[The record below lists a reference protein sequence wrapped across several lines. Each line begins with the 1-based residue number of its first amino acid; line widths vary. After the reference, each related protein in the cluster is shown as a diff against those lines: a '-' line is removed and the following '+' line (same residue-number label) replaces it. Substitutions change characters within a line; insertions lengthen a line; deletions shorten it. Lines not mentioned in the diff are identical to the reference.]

1 MFLCL
6 LVICYKSSGHTGE
19 LNDEAFGNYWYQ
31 GKAEITSYRLNQ
43 ARYGEIHNGHAVLIF
58 VTEDFSKSKQ
68 VKLDIPE
75 YVPDDR
81 LKVLKLN
88 YVKKFDTGIYPYS
101 IMTSIFTPVDIN
113 NFPNSLKL
121 TMSTQEWCGNVFT
134 QANLRDNKFNFKN
147 YSYFESE
154 RDREFDIENKFL
166 EDEIWN
172 RIRLSPQSL
181 PTGNIKII
189 PSVVSSRLKHF
200 ELKVEDAFASNLT
213 ENDRAVYKI
222 KYKDLDREV
231 EIIYNKDFPYEILG
245 WKETYVSGWGNDAKI
260 LTTEAVKLKTIT
272 LDYWNKNKL
281 ADKKVRKLLGL

>member
-19 LNDEAFGNYWYQ
+19 LNVEAFGNYWYQ

-121 TMSTQEWCGNVFT
+121 TMST
-134 QANLRDNKFNFKN
+134 
-147 YSYFESE
+147 
-154 RDREFDIENKFL
+154 
-166 EDEIWN
+166 
-172 RIRLSPQSL
+172 
-181 PTGNIKII
+181 
-189 PSVVSSRLKHF
+189 
-200 ELKVEDAFASNLT
+200 
-213 ENDRAVYKI
+213 
-222 KYKDLDREV
+222 
-231 EIIYNKDFPYEILG
+231 
-245 WKETYVSGWGNDAKI
+245 
-260 LTTEAVKLKTIT
+260 
-272 LDYWNKNKL
+272 
-281 ADKKVRKLLGL
+281 

>member
-1 MFLCL
+1 M
-6 LVICYKSSGHTGE
+6 
-19 LNDEAFGNYWYQ
+19 
-31 GKAEITSYRLNQ
+31 
-43 ARYGEIHNGHAVLIF
+43 
-58 VTEDFSKSKQ
+58 
-68 VKLDIPE
+68 KLDIPE

-154 RDREFDIENKFL
+154 GDREFDIENKFL

-200 ELKVEDAFASNLT
+200 KLKVEDVFASNLT

-245 WKETYVSGWGNDAKI
+245 WKETYISGWGNDAKI